1 MLSNN
6 ANLNIPLADGV
17 ICIQP
22 AMGGIVDPDLVSKI
36 DKNTLEELRRL
47 QDNID
52 IIMQCAANPN

>member
-1 MLSNN
+1 MMSNN

-22 AMGGIVDPDLVSKI
+22 AMGGIVDPDLVFKI
-36 DKNTLEELRRL
+36 DKNTLEDLRRL

-52 IIMQCAANPN
+52 IIMQCAANSN